1 MSDDKPKVSD
11 KASEIAKNI
20 WLAGLGA
27 YGKAVDDA
35 QDRLERVTRQPPRLF
50 RDLVKKGEALEEEV
64 RESLSNARDASRES
78 VEERIRRVRE
88 NFRFSAETH
97 GEDLAAI
104 HDKLDA
110 LTKKVNALTKK
121 VDALAAPKKPA
132 RKTSPRSSSPP
143 KPKA

>member
-64 RESLSNARDASRES
+64 RESLSNARDAGRES

-88 NFRFSAETH
+88 NFSFSTESQS
-97 GEDLAAI
+97 EDLAAI
-104 HDKLDA
+104 LDKLDA

-132 RKTSPRSSSPP
+132 GKTSPRSSSPP
-143 KPKA
+143 KPKR